1 MKILIVSNSISGG
14 GAEKSMRTI
23 NQEIGKLGVDS
34 TLICLNNS
42 GNDQGSD
49 REVILDRAWKS
60 GVLST
65 FKNYRDFSKIVHE
78 EEPNI
83 IIVNC
88 ELPELFAA
96 LLPSVSAQIFCVEH
110 TSMPW
115 AGRRL
120 MGGLVRFLLKARGAK
135 WVTVNRNQ
143 QYVWPFRECA
153 NYIPNPVPT
162 PITAIDKQGANR
174 FVYLGRLRTEK
185 GVTTILEA
193 VAEANTRIDIFGA
206 GNLEEQLKNKFGT
219 VAHFHG
225 FHENAWSQ
233 IQRSQTLIVASEYEG
248 DGIVIVEAILAGL
261 PILLLDNQ
269 DLRRFQL
276 PEINY
281 FRDKSHLVKK
291 LSMAIGNPEQ
301 FRVTSK
307 KMNEYKSER
316 SIENVLEKWLHI
328 LR

>member
-1 MKILIVSNSISGG
+1 MKTLIVSNSISGG

-23 NQEIGKLGVDS
+23 NKELGKLGFDT

-42 GNDQGSD
+42 GNDIGSD

-60 GVLST
+60 GVVST
-65 FKNYRDFSKIVHE
+65 FKNYRDFCKIIHQ
-78 EEPNI
+78 EEPKS

-88 ELPELFAA
+88 ELPELFVA
-96 LLPSVSAQIFCVEH
+96 LLPPISAQIFCVEH

-120 MGGLVRFLLKARGAK
+120 MGGLVRILLKARGAK

-143 QYVWPFRECA
+143 KYIWPIRERA

-193 VAEANTRIDIFGA
+193 VAEAKTTIDIFGT
-206 GNLEEQLKNKFGT
+206 GNLQEQLQQKFT
-219 VAHFHG
+219 RVAYFHG
-225 FHENAWSQ
+225 FHENAWNQ
-233 IQRSQTLIVASEYEG
+233 IQQSQTLIVASEYEG

-261 PILLLDNQ
+261 PILLLDNK

-281 FRDKSHLVKK
+281 FKDTPHLVEK
-291 LSMAIGNPEQ
+291 LSMAISNPEQ
-301 FRVTSK
+301 FRAPSEK
-307 KMNEYKSER
+307 RSEYKSER
-316 SIENVLEKWLHI
+316 SIENVLEKWLQI
-328 LR
+328 LG